1 MARNKKKYHRLPGKK
16 KSFLIGYHTLWQG
29 EDHLLSVYSRF
40 GIEDYRRF
48 YFTDIQSMIVHK
60 TVSGRIQNLI
70 LGLLLP
76 IFTLMAFTLD
86 GGLQIFGGIMAVC
99 FLIILSINWLC
110 GPTCVMYLCTAV
122 QNEKLPSLHRLKN
135 AQKVMDRLKPLIEK
149 FQGRLTPEAL
159 NQKISKGRKFGPTAL
174 SPSPSG
180 QSVKPIRS
188 ESGIAHLSLFSLIL
202 LDGLLILLNAH
213 FHMKT
218 LTLLSTL
225 TSMGI
230 GISVVIALVKQRE
243 SNIPKALCN
252 LTWTGLGFVC
262 ISFLLG
268 YVFTMVL
275 YFRNP
280 VIMGNQWK
288 LIELVAA
295 MSFFENPFVSGLN
308 ILSLCG
314 TFCLG
319 IPGLMLVDKHRKKLK
334 GSTAKPTQS
343 LRASPPLG
351 NQ

>member
-1 MARNKKKYHRLPGKK
+1 L
-16 KSFLIGYHTLWQG
+16 
-29 EDHLLSVYSRF
+29 

-48 YFTDIQSMIVHK
+48 YFSDIQSIIVHK
-60 TVSGRIQNLI
+60 TNTGKIQNLI
-70 LGLLLP
+70 VGLLLVA
-76 IFTLMAFTLD
+76 FAVMAFTLD
-86 GGLQIFGGIMAVC
+86 NGLEIVGTIMAGL
-99 FLIILSINWLC
+99 FLIFLSINWLR
-110 GPTCVMYLCTAV
+110 GPTCILHLRTAV
-122 QNEKLPSLHRLKN
+122 QNEKLPSLYRLKN
-135 AQKVMDRLKPLIEK
+135 AQKVMDRVKLLIENV
-149 FQGRLTPEAL
+149 QGHLNPEAL
-159 NQKISKGRKFGPTAL
+159 KQNILKVQKPGSMSF
-174 SPSPSG
+174 SPSMSR
-180 QSVKPIRS
+180 QSAIPIRN

-230 GISVVIALVKQRE
+230 GISVIIALVKQRE
-243 SNIPKALCN
+243 SNIPRALCN

-268 YVFTMVL
+268 YIFTVVL

-280 VIMGNQWK
+280 DIMANQWK
-288 LIELVAA
+288 LLELVAA
-295 MSFFENPFVSGLN
+295 MTFFENPFVSSLN

-319 IPGLMLVDKHRKKLK
+319 VPGLMLVDRHRKKLK
-334 GSTAKPTQS
+334 GSAANLTQS
-343 LRASPPLG
+343 SRASPSLG